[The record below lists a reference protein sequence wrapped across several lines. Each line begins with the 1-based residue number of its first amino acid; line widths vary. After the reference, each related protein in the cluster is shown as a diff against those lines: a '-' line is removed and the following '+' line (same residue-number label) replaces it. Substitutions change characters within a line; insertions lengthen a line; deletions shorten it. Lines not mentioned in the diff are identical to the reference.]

1 MRGCAQ
7 LGPKLDVFSDSPY
20 FVHSQTRIENGSLF
34 PSMQKMVS
42 NFPASGYA
50 LVVDGR
56 IKTEFSTKE
65 GAEQGAFDLKRRFPS
80 LQIGVYDA
88 HAKRTEVIKL

>member
-1 MRGCAQ
+1 
-7 LGPKLDVFSDSPY
+7 
-20 FVHSQTRIENGSLF
+20 
-34 PSMQKMVS
+34 MQKMIS

-65 GAEQGAFDLKRRFPS
+65 GAEQGASDLKRRFPS

-88 HAKRTEVIKL
+88 HAKHTDLVTL

>member
-1 MRGCAQ
+1 
-7 LGPKLDVFSDSPY
+7 
-20 FVHSQTRIENGSLF
+20 
-34 PSMQKMVS
+34 MQKIVS

-50 LVVDGR
+50 LVIDGR